1 MAPDDDEDELLR
13 SVALQNAKSI
23 LRARQRAEEELVR
36 AKEALELKTAELA
49 RSLAMMRATL
59 ESTTD
64 GILVTDGGGQVTGFN
79 QKYLEMW
86 RLSRDVMDSLD
97 HRRLL
102 DACSQQ
108 FDDPRGYLARIDDIY
123 AASPPESEDVLELAD
138 GRVFERFSRIQF
150 VDERNVGR
158 VWSFRDITV
167 RRQDEEALKKQ
178 SERLRETDRQKDDFL
193 ALLAHEL
200 RNPLAPLRNGLQ
212 VMRLASGDPDA
223 VAQARAM
230 MERQLGHMVRLI
242 DDLLDASRIG
252 RNKMELR
259 RSRVLLSEVV
269 DNAVETAR
277 PAIESAGHSL
287 AISLPPGPVFLD
299 ADLTR
304 LAQVLSNLLTN
315 SAKYTEH
322 GGQIWLTAERNA
334 DEAIVSVRDNGI
346 GIPADALP
354 RVFEM
359 FSQVGRSIERSTGG
373 LGIGLAL
380 VKGLVEMH
388 GGTVT
393 AESDGP
399 AMGSTFTVRLPAL
412 VSIAEPAP
420 AAAPPQDARP
430 TAGCGRRILVV
441 DDSRASARTLATVLK
456 LLGHEVRTA
465 YDGIE
470 AVEAAQEFRPEIVLM
485 DVGMPRLNGYA
496 AARRIRE
503 QPWAQAAIIIALTG
517 WGREGD
523 RIQSE
528 EAGCNAHLVKPVNI
542 ADLQAL
548 LSELTADADRH
559 GIGPRTW
566 GDRP

>member
-23 LRARQRAEEELVR
+23 LQARQRAEEELVR
-36 AKEALELKTAELA
+36 AKEALELKTVELA

-86 RLSRDVMDSLD
+86 RLSRDVMDSLE

-123 AASPPESEDVLELAD
+123 ASSPPESEDVLELAD

-178 SERLRETDRQKDDFL
+178 SERLRQTDRQKDDFL

-200 RNPLAPLRNGLQ
+200 RNPLAPLRNGLH

-277 PAIESAGHSL
+277 PAIESAGHTL

-359 FSQVGRSIERSTGG
+359 FSQVGRTIERSTGG

-399 AMGSTFTVRLPAL
+399 AMGSNFTVRLPAL
-412 VSIAEPAP
+412 VSITEPAP

-430 TAGCGRRILVV
+430 SAGSGKRILVV

-470 AVEAAQEFRPEIVLM
+470 AVEAAQEFHPEIVLM
-485 DVGMPRLNGYA
+485 DVGMPRLNGYD

-528 EAGCNAHLVKPVNI
+528 EAGCNAHLVKPVNL
-542 ADLQAL
+542 ADLQTL
-548 LSELTADADRH
+548 LSELTAD
-559 GIGPRTW
+559 
-566 GDRP
+566 GDRCGLRPLNG